1 MEIFQWIQTISLAFT
16 AIGVMI
22 GVITFRKNQRIK
34 RAEWLTKLY
43 EKFYEENNHKEV
55 RKWIDFNLLDKELMN
70 DADHKK
76 EEKLADYL
84 NFFEFIG
91 TLERMGQL
99 KVEEIQ
105 LLFAY
110 YLNLLKHDA
119 KCMQYIKANKFKN
132 LGNLLNK
139 IKENE

>member
-1 MEIFQWIQTISLAFT
+1 METFQWIQTISFAF
-16 AIGVMI
+16 AAVGVLIGVF
-22 GVITFRKNQRIK
+22 TFRKNQKIRK
-34 RAEWLTKLY
+34 AEWLTKLY
-43 EKFYEENNHKEV
+43 EKFYEQENYKEV
-55 RKWIDFNLLDKELMN
+55 RKWIDFNLLDKELKS
-70 DADHKK
+70 DPDYKK

-99 KVEEIQ
+99 KTEEIQ

-110 YLNLLKHDA
+110 YLNLLQQDA
-119 KCMQYIKANKFKN
+119 RCMQYIETNKFKN

-139 IKENE
+139 INTQ